1 MKKIIFSA
9 INKITNCLSKKS
21 FCNPSKTYCNA
32 LLAWKIPGIAFL
44 SRFIYRSIK
53 PKGIILIECEE
64 NKLYVNAKD
73 EGVVPSL
80 LFCGFYEK
88 TQTELWKKIIKPG
101 MVVVDI
107 GANFGYYTLIAA
119 KLIKNRGKVY
129 AFEPEPHNY
138 RILVKNIKLNNYT
151 SIIPTR
157 EAVSNKRGKIKLFTD
172 ENNLGKHSFL
182 ENNVLEKTGFIEVET
197 LSLDNFFREMAQDN
211 TVDVIKIDTE
221 GAEGLIIHGAR
232 RILKSKDI
240 KIIME
245 FCPYLIRDTGIDP
258 LKLLHQLRNYGFN
271 IKYIDEIKQCVNPIR
286 IMKILD
292 ICENEKNGK
301 GNVNLF
307 LEKE

>member
-1 MKKIIFSA
+1 
-9 INKITNCLSKKS
+9 
-21 FCNPSKTYCNA
+21 
-32 LLAWKIPGIAFL
+32 
-44 SRFIYRSIK
+44 
-53 PKGIILIECEE
+53 
-64 NKLYVNAKD
+64 
-73 EGVVPSL
+73 
-80 LFCGFYEK
+80 
-88 TQTELWKKIIKPG
+88 
-101 MVVVDI
+101 
-107 GANFGYYTLIAA
+107 
-119 KLIKNRGKVY
+119 
-129 AFEPEPHNY
+129 
-138 RILVKNIKLNNYT
+138 
-151 SIIPTR
+151 
-157 EAVSNKRGKIKLFTD
+157 
-172 ENNLGKHSFL
+172 
-182 ENNVLEKTGFIEVET
+182 
-197 LSLDNFFREMAQDN
+197 MAQDN